1 MLDDALAISEAGGYD
16 DIGVLVYAQRGAML
30 IREGQL
36 KDALAQLDHAV
47 DFLEMRHRWTGR
59 RCCSTAAKLHGL
71 LGDLAQA
78 KDDCALALRLALE
91 SGPAELVFYAT
102 HNLGGY
108 EFLAGNLPRALELM
122 PTGEDALP
130 DFERG
135 IVGMDR
141 AKALLSA

>member
-16 DIGVLVYAQRGAML
+16 DIGVLVYAQRGATL

-47 DFLEMRHRWTGR
+47 DFLEYAPPVDR
-59 RCCSTAAKLHGL
+59 AKVLLNRGELHGL

-102 HNLGGY
+102 HNLGWY
-108 EFLAGNLPRALELM
+108 EFLVGQPSSGLGA
-122 PTGEDALP
+122 DA
-130 DFERG
+130 
-135 IVGMDR
+135 DR
-141 AKALLSA
+141 